1 MQAAYSLTSHLL
13 KLGFAVGVAT
23 WGQKDVGKEITWDKT
38 EREEGFSGKRERMVL
53 RAGGSRKNEL
63 EKGEEG
69 EENLGV
75 GGRGKGVAGCLGC
88 VCRLQDE
95 EGWKVGRDDTGKYW

>member
-1 MQAAYSLTSHLL
+1 M
-13 KLGFAVGVAT
+13 
-23 WGQKDVGKEITWDKT
+23 GQDWKREKVFWKEG
-38 EREEGFSGKRERMVL
+38 EEGFSGKRERMVL

-69 EENLGV
+69 EENLEV

-88 VCRLQDE
+88 VYRLQMRRDGKLGGMTLE
-95 EGWKVGRDDTGKYW
+95 STGEGVFRPRAVRPRTS